1 MPFSENLSVRIQKFL
16 IVLSALWV
24 VPVAPAFS
32 ETLQAAVKRALTTN
46 PAIKASS
53 AEMKASAQE
62 LFQLREDFLPTVDL
76 FGEAGYQHVDDP
88 AYLPSSDNDR
98 TQSRGLVALN
108 AKLVLFDGYRR
119 ANRVYS
125 RSARLDGNVFRLLDA
140 SETMA
145 LNATEAYID
154 VVRHRQLLGVAKRNV
169 ARHREIEA
177 RVRALVD
184 GGRLPYSDLLTIE
197 DRVDAANLTII
208 DIRRALRDA
217 DARYERVMGAKPG
230 GGMHIHGV
238 RTPASQS
245 ELVNNAVKNNYRI
258 RHAQTNI
265 EQARFNSQVVLSDNL
280 PELSLNAG
288 GGYGVNR
295 NGLSGER
302 SDAYVGFGFNWTL
315 YQGGRSFERNALAE
329 RTYKAAFERDVAV
342 REINELA
349 MQSWNNFVAAS
360 ERATQL
366 SQQLEINRLIV
377 KYYSDEFD
385 AAKRTLLDLLE
396 VERSRFNV
404 EFQSVSADASRV
416 FSTYRVH
423 AAQST
428 LAEQFGIK
436 PSDMSLEPTFRERA
450 RKSPRYI
457 FDSTIEPLSPTEPLN
472 AIEPLK

>member
-1 MPFSENLSVRIQKFL
+1 MKILTTM
-16 IVLSALWV
+16 VLVTALC
-24 VPVAPAFS
+24 AGIGGPAFA
-32 ETLQAAVKRALTTN
+32 ETLSAAVKRALTTN

-53 AEMKASAQE
+53 AEMKASAND

-76 FGEAGYQHVDDP
+76 YGEAGYQRVDDP
-88 AYLPSSDNDR
+88 AYLPTTDNDL
-98 TQSRGLVALN
+98 TQTRGQIGIN

-154 VVRHRQLLGVAKRNV
+154 VFRHRQLLGVAKRNL
-169 ARHREIEA
+169 ARHAEIED

-208 DIRRALRDA
+208 DVRRALRDA
-217 DARYERVMGAKPG
+217 DARYERVVGNKPG
-230 GGMHIHGV
+230 AGLRISGV
-238 RTPASQS
+238 RIPAS
-245 ELVNNAVKNNYRI
+245 EALLTKTALKNNFRI
-258 RHAQTNI
+258 RNAQTKI
-265 EQARFNSQVVLSDNL
+265 DEARFNREIVLSDNL
-280 PELSLNAG
+280 PEFSLNAG

-295 NGLSGER
+295 NGLSGKR
-302 SDAYVGFGFNWTL
+302 TDAYIGLGLNWTL

-329 RTYKAAFERDVAV
+329 RTYQASFERDTIV
-342 REINELA
+342 REVHELA
-349 MQSWNNFVAAS
+349 QQSWSNYIAAS

-366 SQQLEINRLIV
+366 AQQLEINRLIV
-377 KYYSDEFD
+377 QYYSDEFD

-396 VERSRFNV
+396 VERSRYNV

-428 LAEQFGIK
+428 LASQFGIK
-436 PSDMSLEPTFRERA
+436 PTDMALEPTYRQRA
-450 RKSPRYI
+450 KTSPRYI
-457 FDSTIEPLSPTEPLN
+457 FDSTIEPLAPAEPLN
-472 AIEPLK
+472 AIEPLR